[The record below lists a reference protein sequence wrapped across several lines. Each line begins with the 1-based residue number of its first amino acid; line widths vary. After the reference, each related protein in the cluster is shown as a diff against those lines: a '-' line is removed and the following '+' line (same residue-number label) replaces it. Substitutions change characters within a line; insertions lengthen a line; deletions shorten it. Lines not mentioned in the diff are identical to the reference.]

1 MKTFKHWRKQELV
14 DTFGLRQKRQC
25 DDLDDWL
32 NSDEDISENTKREL
46 VRLQQELRERVYD
59 WNEQELIVE
68 FIALLLHQVR
78 YKSDVYKTFANRKL
92 NAEIDGHLVSGEVDW
107 MLASGEHEPKAPY
120 FCLHEYK
127 KDKGVDNDP
136 LGQLIIAMV
145 VAQAINENTNT
156 IYGAYV
162 SGRYWYF
169 LTLKNQEYCVS
180 ESYTATRDDDIFT
193 IFKILKKL
201 KGIIEEM
208 ATEAV

>member
-1 MKTFKHWRKQELV
+1 MKTFKHWRKQELA
-14 DTFGLRQKRQC
+14 DTFGLRQKQQC

-32 NSDEDISENTKREL
+32 NSDEDISENTEREL
-46 VRLQQELRERVYD
+46 VHLQQELRERVYD

-92 NAEIDGHLVSGEVDW
+92 KAEIDGHLVSGEVDW
-107 MLASGEHEPKAPY
+107 MLANGEYEPKAPY

-127 KDKGVDNDP
+127 KDKGADSDP
-136 LGQLIIAMV
+136 LGQLIIAMAA
-145 VAQAINENTNT
+145 AQAMNENTNI

-162 SGRYWYF
+162 TGRYWYF
-169 LTLKNQEYCVS
+169 LTLKNNQYCVS
-180 ESYTATRDDDIFT
+180 HSYDATRDDDIFT

-208 ATEAV
+208 AAAV